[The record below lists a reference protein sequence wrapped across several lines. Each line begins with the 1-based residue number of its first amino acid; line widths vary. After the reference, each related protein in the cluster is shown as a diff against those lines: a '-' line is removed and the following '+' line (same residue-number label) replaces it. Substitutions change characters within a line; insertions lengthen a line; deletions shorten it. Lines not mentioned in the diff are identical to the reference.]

1 MAVPLDRSARIIGT
15 AACDLSLPLLL
26 PLAKVVASPG
36 SPALPRLHRSKE
48 LSVCLSY
55 RLFARRSCLSQ
66 SPFPKVGSLG
76 SPFLCPSAFILD

>member
-1 MAVPLDRSARIIGT
+1 MAVPLDSSTHIIGT
-15 AACDLSLPLLL
+15 AACDLSLLLLL
-26 PLAKVVASPG
+26 PLAKVVAGPW

-76 SPFLCPSAFILD
+76 SPFLHPSAFIPD